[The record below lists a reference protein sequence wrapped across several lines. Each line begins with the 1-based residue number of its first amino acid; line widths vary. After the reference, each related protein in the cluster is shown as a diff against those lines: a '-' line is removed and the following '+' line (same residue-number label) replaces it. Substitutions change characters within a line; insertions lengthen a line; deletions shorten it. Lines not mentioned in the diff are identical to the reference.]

1 MASGPKTRARVLTVE
16 HPGFVKSLRAVNA
29 RKFSDMKRKRDEMPP
44 PQFEGANSPLAV
56 FKTTESPK
64 MKSEKELRK
73 NYRSP
78 PGFSLPA
85 PKPRP
90 KPAVVSGKNETV
102 VYKTP
107 RSENET
113 VVYKTP
119 RSENETVV
127 PKMPRGGGET
137 VVYKTPKKR
146 EKAVIPKPNL
156 RPSAPPVKKAKRQR
170 FDEAFASARKSK
182 KKVFVFE
189 GKKFSTKLK

>member
-56 FKTTESPK
+56 FETTESPK

-73 NYRSP
+73 DYRSP
-78 PGFSLPA
+78 PGFSRPS

-102 VYKTP
+102 V
-107 RSENET
+107 
-113 VVYKTP
+113 
-119 RSENETVV
+119 

-137 VVYKTPKKR
+137 IVYKTPEKR
-146 EKAVIPKPNL
+146 EKAVIPKPKL
-156 RPSAPPVKKAKRQR
+156 RPSAPPVKKAKKQS

>member
-16 HPGFVKSLRAVNA
+16 HPGFVKSLGAVNA

-56 FKTTESPK
+56 FETTESPK

-73 NYRSP
+73 DYRSP
-78 PGFSLPA
+78 PGFSRPS

-90 KPAVVSGKNETV
+90 KPAVVSGK
-102 VYKTP
+102 
-107 RSENET
+107 
-113 VVYKTP
+113 
-119 RSENETVV
+119 NETVV

-137 VVYKTPKKR
+137 VVYKTPEKR
-146 EKAVIPKPNL
+146 EKAVIPKPKL
-156 RPSAPPVKKAKRQR
+156 RPSAPPVKKAKKQS

-189 GKKFSTKLK
+189 GKKFNTKLK

>member
-56 FKTTESPK
+56 FETTESPK

-73 NYRSP
+73 DYRSP
-78 PGFSLPA
+78 PGFSRPS

-90 KPAVVSGKNETV
+90 KPAVVSGK
-102 VYKTP
+102 
-107 RSENET
+107 
-113 VVYKTP
+113 
-119 RSENETVV
+119 NETVV

-137 VVYKTPKKR
+137 VVYKTPEKR
-146 EKAVIPKPNL
+146 EKAVIPKPKL
-156 RPSAPPVKKAKRQR
+156 RPSAPPAKKAKKQS

-189 GKKFSTKLK
+189 GKKFSTKIK

>member
-16 HPGFVKSLRAVNA
+16 HPGFVKSLRAVNT

-56 FKTTESPK
+56 FETTESPK

-73 NYRSP
+73 DYRSP
-78 PGFSLPA
+78 PGFSRPS

-90 KPAVVSGKNETV
+90 KPAVVSGK
-102 VYKTP
+102 
-107 RSENET
+107 
-113 VVYKTP
+113 
-119 RSENETVV
+119 NETVV

-137 VVYKTPKKR
+137 VVYKTPEKR
-146 EKAVIPKPNL
+146 EKAVIPKPKL
-156 RPSAPPVKKAKRQR
+156 RPSAPPVKKAKKQS
-170 FDEAFASARKSK
+170 FDEAFASARKRK

>member
-56 FKTTESPK
+56 FETTESPK

-73 NYRSP
+73 DYRSP
-78 PGFSLPA
+78 PGFSRPS

-107 RSENET
+107 RS
-113 VVYKTP
+113 K
-119 RSENETVV
+119 NETVV

-137 VVYKTPKKR
+137 VVYKTPEKR
-146 EKAVIPKPNL
+146 EKAVIPKPKL
-156 RPSAPPVKKAKRQR
+156 RPSAPPVKKAKKQS